1 MTDMSTLENLY
12 RRGVLDYNPKDY
24 LTGSSSDI
32 VPNPNR
38 DIFIPDNRFA
48 RVDGSYIRQQI
59 DRDLLELNRE
69 NKTGTTSNN
78 QNKKENNFFTKVKNL
93 LWNKITAGIVGLG
106 SFILAGRYLLKK
118 IHILK

>member
-32 VPNPNR
+32 VPNSNR

-59 DRDLLELNRE
+59 DRDLLELNHE
-69 NKTGTTSNN
+69 NKTDNPSNN
-78 QNKKENNFFTKVKNL
+78 QTKKENNFFTKLKNL
-93 LWNKITAGIVGLG
+93 LWNKITAGIIGFSAFLL
-106 SFILAGRYLLKK
+106 SGRYILKK
-118 IHILK
+118 MHILK